1 MAAIKCHISAYV
13 DAKILKAT
21 INRPFQT
28 TVWNVVAIN
37 IGYLFLYVVDTAFVQ
52 LGFCQSAIS
61 LQSPTKTRS
70 IKLVVPLCSSTQ
82 NALVTSRINCVLCGC
97 LRLVLS
103 QSARF
108 PCPYRNAIV
117 LCLHNSSVVHKKK
130 TQTQYVHL
138 VLMRNSLL
146 LRSETP
152 IFRYIVRDS
161 RNDIVNTFY
170 GYLLCVV
177 CRRVVSLKRR
187 QLATTSHIYRQ
198 QLNNNNIRLPLRN
211 HGAAT
216 QTTVKI
222 RHTQSAYSVC
232 QAQRM
237 MRLFVPICQL
247 KSRTNE
253 STKIIIGARGI
264 RFFSITPQRPHFAPC
279 GHSAAAV
286 QLLWNSRLC
295 RCPSEISRS
304 EFV

>member
-1 MAAIKCHISAYV
+1 MAAIKCHISEYV

-37 IGYLFLYVVDTAFVQ
+37 IGYLFLYVVDSAFVQ

-82 NALVTSRINCVLCGC
+82 NALVTLRINCVLCGC
-97 LRLVLS
+97 LRRVLS

-117 LCLHNSSVVHKKK
+117 LCLHHSSVVHKKK

-138 VLMRNSLL
+138 VLMRNSVL

-152 IFRYIVRDS
+152 IFRYIVVRDS

-198 QLNNNNIRLPLRN
+198 QLNNNNIRLPLRK
-211 HGAAT
+211 
-216 QTTVKI
+216 TTAR
-222 RHTQSAYSVC
+222 RH
-232 QAQRM
+232 R
-237 MRLFVPICQL
+237 RPL
-247 KSRTNE
+247 K
-253 STKIIIGARGI
+253 
-264 RFFSITPQRPHFAPC
+264 
-279 GHSAAAV
+279 
-286 QLLWNSRLC
+286 
-295 RCPSEISRS
+295 
-304 EFV
+304 